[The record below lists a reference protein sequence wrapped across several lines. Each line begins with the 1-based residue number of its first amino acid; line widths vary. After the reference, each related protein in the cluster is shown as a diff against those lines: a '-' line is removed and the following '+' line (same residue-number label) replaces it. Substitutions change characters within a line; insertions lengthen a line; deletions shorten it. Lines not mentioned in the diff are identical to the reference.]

1 MCKPFTQNP
10 SQKPSVTQAKPFG
23 YEREKN
29 YTGVELEWN
38 LNERQLSGLRH
49 FFLIFYSVA
58 KLVPVTFGSPKGMG
72 LRTPLKKNGEARIRR
87 VGS

>member
-1 MCKPFTQNP
+1 MRAIKLEDYIGIEPKTKDLQSMCKPFTQNP

-49 FFLIFYSVA
+49 FF
-58 KLVPVTFGSPKGMG
+58 
-72 LRTPLKKNGEARIRR
+72 
-87 VGS
+87 